1 MKLPD
6 MQTMRVE
13 DIKPYENNPRRI
25 PKDAVEAVKQSISD
39 YGYVQPII
47 VDTEGVIVVGHTRH
61 KAITELGLDEVPVY
75 VMDLPEDKIRQYRL
89 VDNKTGELSDWDMN
103 ALVIELREWEEELL
117 STYFPDI
124 DLEVG
129 MINEATKVTEE
140 DMKAAEEKVT
150 RVTEASTQPLVE
162 VVCPSCFHSFDVRAS
177 SLPGISFDD
186 LNDMRERE
194 KK

>member
-1 MKLPD
+1 
-6 MQTMRVE
+6 MQTMRVA

-140 DMKAAEEKVT
+140 DMKAAEEKVK

>member
-6 MQTMRVE
+6 MQTMRVA

-140 DMKAAEEKVT
+140 DMKAAEEKVK

>member
-1 MKLPD
+1 
-6 MQTMRVE
+6 MQVA

-25 PKDAVEAVKQSISD
+25 PKDAVEAVKQSIKD

-47 VDTEGVIVVGHTRH
+47 VDPEGVIVVGHTRH
-61 KAITELGLDEVPVY
+61 KAITDLGYEEVPVY

-117 STYFPDI
+117 TTYFPDI

-129 MINEATKVTEE
+129 MINEASKVTEE
-140 DMKAAEEKVT
+140 DMKAAEEKIT
-150 RVTEASTQPLVE
+150 RVGEATVQPLVE
-162 VVCPSCFHSFDVRAS
+162 VVCPSCFHTFDVRAS
-177 SLPGISFDD
+177 SLPGISYDD
-186 LNDMRERE
+186 LAEMRERE
-194 KK
+194 G